1 MRRQLA
7 FSLIIGALSL
17 TLVLGC
23 QPFTA
28 TDSVDTSYDDGND
41 GSDSSDDGSSDGSDD
56 GSDSGDSVDSGDDQ
70 YETITVSSDSFTL
83 AWDSPQESV
92 DGYEV
97 YYRAHG
103 ESGWSLLGQ
112 TDPGSDT
119 TYQVNASELSYGN
132 YDFAVSSVDSGSTS
146 DKHTSLDDAAQPSGG
161 WYIEWTG

>member
-23 QPFTA
+23 QPFTP
-28 TDSVDTSYDDGND
+28 TDSVDTSYDDEND
-41 GSDSSDDGSSDGSDD
+41 GSSDDSDSSDDGSDS
-56 GSDSGDSVDSGDDQ
+56 SDSGDSGDAGDGQ

-83 AWDSPQESV
+83 AWDSPQENV
-92 DGYEV
+92 DGYNV

-103 ESGWSLLGQ
+103 DSGWSLLAQ

-119 TYQVNASELSYGN
+119 TYQVSASELSYGT
-132 YDFAVSSVDSGSTS
+132 YDFAVSSVDSGTTS